1 MRLASERENGGASG
15 VRRPVRLGGR
25 RAAEATTFRGRG
37 VPADRARSLARGAIA
52 AVAVAVVVAATA
64 PAGAQL
70 PTLPGST
77 TTRPPPETTT
87 TQAWPTDPGTTT
99 TQPPPPAPDPGPQ
112 PPPPG
117 DPGAPP
123 PADAP
128 PAGAADPPPASTPG
142 EGGGPPAEP
151 GAPAAPAADGQVPG
165 QPGPP
170 GPPGAA
176 GGPDG
181 GPTAAPGTPPGEVPP
196 DARRAM
202 ASVRRSG
209 PNSTLRLLEALQPL
223 RALGMTEAE
232 VVAAGFGRFPVGGAA
247 TFTHDWFFPRF
258 TPTFH
263 LHEGTDIFARTGTP
277 VRSPADGMLR
287 LAQGGSG
294 GLAAY
299 VYEPNGTYYYMAHL
313 SAFVPGQKPGQQVTT
328 GEIVGYVGDSGNAK
342 GTSPHVHFEYHP
354 APTRTV
360 ASGTGRSRTVTTVV
374 RPVAVGSVLPPA
386 DPKALLDQWLA
397 DARAAAPRV
406 VASAEAAHRTASASA
421 TAARAGPAAAPI
433 ANVVPR
439 AQLLWASSV
448 SPSAG
453 AVRLAEAAAMDAA
466 SAFDWSEAARRQAE
480 ALAER
485 AAAEARV
492 AAILEPLTPPGLRPP
507 APAGD

>member
-1 MRLASERENGGASG
+1 MALA
-15 VRRPVRLGGR
+15 
-25 RAAEATTFRGRG
+25 
-37 VPADRARSLARGAIA
+37 
-52 AVAVAVVVAATA
+52 VAATA

-99 TQPPPPAPDPGPQ
+99 TQPPPPAPDPGPG
-112 PPPPG
+112 PAAPG
-117 DPGAPP
+117 DPAP

-128 PAGAADPPPASTPG
+128 PAAAGESPPAPAPATTPD
-142 EGGGPPAEP
+142 GGPPGEP
-151 GAPAAPAADGQVPG
+151 GAPAAPPGAGPAAPG

-170 GPPGAA
+170 GQPGAA
-176 GGPDG
+176 GGPDN
-181 GPTAAPGTPPGEVPP
+181 GPPAAPGAPPGDVPP

-223 RALGMTEAE
+223 RALGMSEAE
-232 VVAAGFGRFPVGGAA
+232 VVAAGFGRFPVGGVA

-277 VRSPADGMLR
+277 VRAPADGMLR

-328 GEIVGYVGDSGNAK
+328 GEIVGYVGDSGNAE
-342 GTSPHVHFEYHP
+342 GGSPHVHFEYHP

-360 ASGTGRSRTVTTVV
+360 TSGTGKSRKVTTVV
-374 RPVAVGSVLPPA
+374 RPVAVGSVLPPV

-397 DARAAAPRV
+397 DALAAAPRL
-406 VASAEAAHRTASASA
+406 VASAEAAHRAASASA
-421 TAARAGPAAAPI
+421 TAARAGPAAAP
-433 ANVVPR
+433 AATGVPPR

-466 SAFDWSEAARRQAE
+466 AAFDWSEAARRHAE
-480 ALAER
+480 ALAEQ

-492 AAILEPLTPPGLRPP
+492 AAILEPLTPPGLRRP